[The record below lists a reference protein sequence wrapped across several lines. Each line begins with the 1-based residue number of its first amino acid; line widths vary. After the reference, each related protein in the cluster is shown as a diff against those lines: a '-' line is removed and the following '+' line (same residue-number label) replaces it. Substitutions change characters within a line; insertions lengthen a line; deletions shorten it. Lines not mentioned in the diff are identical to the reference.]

1 MCFTENCIFQTKLK
15 FHNDYEKFWCI
26 SIYHLT
32 ETDIDSSNLVIFMA
46 HVAWVPSMEEECATS
61 EKDGFDSHFNNQGL
75 NCNLSVSVLPVSSND
90 LI

>member
-15 FHNDYEKFWCI
+15 FHNDYEKIWCI
-26 SIYHLT
+26 AIYHLT
-32 ETDIDSSNLVIFMA
+32 ETDIDSSNI
-46 HVAWVPSMEEECATS
+46 VPSIEEECATI